1 MKLFDILSK
10 KAENDAAGEHR
21 RRHDTRELEIYS
33 GMRVLVE
40 HPDGTLLFI
49 AKLQNL
55 QSQTAEL
62 LQYSEMEVFQ
72 ETDTQMYLNAAP
84 APVKIRGYN
93 ENKRTA
99 VFMEGMMIPR
109 QNHVWQLE
117 HLNVTAIENERSDPR
132 LDLDIDA
139 AIMVSNEAGAE
150 ETACRLLNISVG
162 GACIAL
168 DHRYYKGDQFF
179 LKADLFGDRRIF
191 IVYCEV
197 LRVIQTGT
205 SRFEYGC
212 QFLKLED
219 ADQEQIR
226 RLIAQA
232 G

>member
-72 ETDTQMYLNAAP
+72 ETDTQMYLNTAP

-150 ETACRLLNISVG
+150 EKLARCVNRQRRQKRREHQG
-162 GACIAL
+162 
-168 DHRYYKGDQFF
+168 
-179 LKADLFGDRRIF
+179 FGF
-191 IVYCEV
+191 EV
-197 LRVIQTGT
+197 FR
-205 SRFEYGC
+205 
-212 QFLKLED
+212 
-219 ADQEQIR
+219 
-226 RLIAQA
+226 
-232 G
+232 